1 MNYFTHTVDD
11 NICKWLLDNKFPLT
25 KCIRN
30 DHNESLYYTL
40 PYEDSD
46 GWQYCDA
53 YYKPT
58 YFDVK
63 EWLYKEHNIIIN
75 SDIYTDRFSVQIS
88 YKSKSDKYFG
98 NCWKIGYGCKTF
110 EDCLKSAIEY
120 IISNKILEKIKY
132 EIY

>member
-1 MNYFTHTVDD
+1 MKYFSHVVND

-25 KCIRN
+25 MCIRN

-75 SDIYTDRFSVQIS
+75 SDIYTDRFSVQIK
-88 YKSKSDKYFG
+88 YKSNSDKYFG
-98 NCWKIGYGCKTF
+98 NCWEIGYGCKTF
-110 EDCLKSAIEY
+110 EDCLKSGIEY
-120 IISNKILEKIKY
+120 IIENNILKEKCT
-132 EIY
+132 E

>member
-63 EWLYKEHNIIIN
+63 EWLYKEHNILIN
-75 SDIYTDRFSVQIS
+75 SNIYTDSFSVQIR

-98 NCWKIGYGCKTF
+98 NCWEIGYGCKTF

-120 IISNKILEKIKY
+120 IIENNILNEKST
-132 EIY
+132 E

>member
-63 EWLYKEHNIIIN
+63 EWLYKEHNILIN
-75 SDIYTDRFSVQIS
+75 SNIYTDRFSVQIR
-88 YKSKSDKYFG
+88 YFG
-98 NCWKIGYGCKTF
+98 NCWEIGYGCKTF

-120 IISNKILEKIKY
+120 IIENNILNEKST
-132 EIY
+132 E

>member
-1 MNYFTHTVDD
+1 MNYFTHTVDN
-11 NICKWLLDNKFPLT
+11 NICKWLLDNKFPLI
-25 KCIRN
+25 KCNRN
-30 DHNESLYYTL
+30 DCNESLYYTL
-40 PYEDSD
+40 PYDD
-46 GWQYCDA
+46 PDWQYCDA

-63 EWLYKEHNIIIN
+63 EWLYKEHNILIN
-75 SDIYTDRFSVQIS
+75 SNIYTDRFSVQIR
-88 YKSKSDKYFG
+88 YKSNSDKYFG
-98 NCWKIGYGCKTF
+98 NCWEIGNGCKTF

>member
-1 MNYFTHTVDD
+1 MKYFSHVVND

-75 SDIYTDRFSVQIS
+75 SDIYTDRFSVQIK

-98 NCWKIGYGCKTF
+98 NCWEIGYGCKTF
-110 EDCLKSAIEY
+110 EDCLKAAIEY
-120 IISNKILEKIKY
+120 IIENNILNEKCT
-132 EIY
+132 E

>member
-53 YYKPT
+53 YYNECKSPKLLVET
-58 YFDVK
+58 
-63 EWLYKEHNIIIN
+63 ELYDNNIK
-75 SDIYTDRFSVQIS
+75 TF
-88 YKSKSDKYFG
+88 KKY
-98 NCWKIGYGCKTF
+98 KIGYLNKSF
-110 EDCLKSAIEY
+110 YPLKINRNLKHYSVNITL
-120 IISNKILEKIKY
+120 K
-132 EIY
+132 EI

>member
-75 SDIYTDRFSVQIS
+75 SDIYTDRFSVQIK
-88 YKSKSDKYFG
+88 YKSKLDKYFG
-98 NCWKIGYGCKTF
+98 NCWEIGNGCKTF

-120 IISNKILEKIKY
+120 IISNKIL
-132 EIY
+132 

>member
-30 DHNESLYYTL
+30 DHNESLYY
-40 PYEDSD
+40 
-46 GWQYCDA
+46 
-53 YYKPT
+53 KPT

-63 EWLYKEHNIIIN
+63 EWLYKEHNILIN
-75 SDIYTDRFSVQIS
+75 SNIYTDRFSVQIR

-98 NCWKIGYGCKTF
+98 NCWEIGYGCKTF

-120 IISNKILEKIKY
+120 IIENNILKEKST
-132 EIY
+132 E

>member
-1 MNYFTHTVDD
+1 MYT
-11 NICKWLLDNKFPLT
+11 
-25 KCIRN
+25 N

-63 EWLYKEHNIIIN
+63 EWLFKEHNILIN
-75 SDIYTDRFSVQIS
+75 SNIYTDRFSVQIR

-98 NCWKIGYGCKTF
+98 NCWEIGYGCKTF

-120 IISNKILEKIKY
+120 IIENNILNEKST
-132 EIY
+132 E

>member
-1 MNYFTHTVDD
+1 MNYFSHTVNDT
-11 NICKWLLDNKFPLT
+11 ICKWLLDNKFPLI
-25 KCIRN
+25 KCNRN
-30 DHNESLYYTL
+30 DYNESLYYTL
-40 PYEDSD
+40 PYEDPN
-46 GWQYCDA
+46 WQYCDA

-63 EWLYKEHNIIIN
+63 EWLYKEHNILIN
-75 SDIYTDRFSVQIS
+75 SNIYTDRFSVQIK

-120 IISNKILEKIKY
+120 IIENNILNEKST
-132 EIY
+132 E